1 MKDILFLG
9 YKKKNTKIINY
20 LNKCGFVITELGNRK
35 LTNSILKKDFILIVS
50 FGYKKILKKN
60 LLKKLKRP
68 VINLHMSY
76 LPYNR
81 GAYPNM
87 WSFINNTPKG
97 VSIHEIDSKI
107 DNGPII
113 FRKKISFKNEQNQTL
128 KSTYEI
134 LFEEIE
140 NLFIKNFYKILENKY
155 KKIYNRKKIS
165 LNFKKD
171 KPKKIKNWNIKIKNL
186 KHYL

>member
-20 LNKCGFVITELGNRK
+20 LNKCGFAVSELGNRK
-35 LTNSILKKDFILIVS
+35 ITKKILKKDFILIIS
-50 FGYKKILKKN
+50 FGYKKILKESF
-60 LLKKLKRP
+60 LKKFKRP

-107 DNGPII
+107 DNGPTI
-113 FRKKISFKNEQNQTL
+113 FRKKITFKNEQNQTL
-128 KSTYEI
+128 NSTYKI

-140 NLFIKNFYKILENKY
+140 NLFIKNFYKILERKY
-155 KKIYNRKKIS
+155 KKIYNRKKTI
-165 LNFKKD
+165 LNYKKD
-171 KPKKIKNWNIKIKNL
+171 KPEKINNWNIKIKNL
-186 KHYL
+186 KQYL

>member
-20 LNKCGFVITELGNRK
+20 LTKSGFVVSELGNKK
-35 LTNSILKKDFILIVS
+35 LTDKILKKDFALIVS
-50 FGYKKILKKN
+50 FGYKKIVNLK
-60 LLKKLKRP
+60 LIKKLKRP
-68 VINLHMSY
+68 IINLHMSY

-81 GAYPNM
+81 GAHPNL

-97 VSIHEIDSKI
+97 VSIHEIDNKI

-113 FRKKISFKNEQNQTL
+113 FRKKVIFQNEQNQTL
-128 KSTYEI
+128 ITTYNI
-134 LFEEIE
+134 LFKEIE
-140 NLFIKNFYKILENKY
+140 NLFIKNFHNILKKNYTKIHNK
-155 KKIYNRKKIS
+155 KTV
-165 LNFKKD
+165 LNYKKD

-186 KHYL
+186 KQYF

>member
-1 MKDILFLG
+1 
-9 YKKKNTKIINY
+9 
-20 LNKCGFVITELGNRK
+20 
-35 LTNSILKKDFILIVS
+35 
-50 FGYKKILKKN
+50 
-60 LLKKLKRP
+60 
-68 VINLHMSY
+68 
-76 LPYNR
+76 
-81 GAYPNM
+81 M

-140 NLFIKNFYKILENKY
+140 NLFIKNFYKILDNKY